1 MAKTNSPN
9 GTRPRKSRSR
19 ITLDIV
25 PERYRHLFAATDQG
39 EDLALRVMYLMQG
52 EEISRSQQWNEIE
65 GLLRTISGA
74 LGAVM
79 ERLSAQGG
87 APRTQ
92 GGSSRKAAPVRPSA
106 PIDDDTADQPTE
118 GIPEDL
124 EVEIREYCNAYS
136 GNAPQIGAR
145 VAQDLIDAAI
155 RNNGEPIGNWQKR
168 AEVLIDRIRNPQDQG
183 VVG

>member
-1 MAKTNSPN
+1 
-9 GTRPRKSRSR
+9 
-19 ITLDIV
+19 
-25 PERYRHLFAATDQG
+25 
-39 EDLALRVMYLMQG
+39 MQG

-79 ERLSAQGG
+79 ERLSAQGGAPRTQGG

-145 VAQDLIDAAI
+145 LAQDLIDAAI
-155 RNNGEPIGNWQKR
+155 INNGEPIGNWQKR